1 MNVYEAAI
9 KRRSVR
15 QFKDTPV
22 PYDTLEKCVDA
33 ARLAPNGKNQ
43 QVCEYIIVDDEKLL
57 PEVDATIRMRT
68 GQMKAKA
75 YIIALINST
84 LEAEISRERR
94 VTIYDVG
101 LAVENILL
109 VALEQ
114 GVGSCPL
121 LSFNDEDLRRI
132 LNVPDRYDLA
142 LVVAMGYPDESPVAE
157 TAMDSVDFWTD
168 DQGIRHVPKRKLE
181 DVLHRN
187 RSPK

>member
-1 MNVYEAAI
+1 MNVYEATI

-33 ARLAPNGKNQ
+33 ARLAPTGRNLQ
-43 QVCEYIIVDDEKLL
+43 LCEYIIVDDEQLL
-57 PEVDATIRMRT
+57 PEVDVNIRLRT
-68 GQMKAKA
+68 GQIKAKA
-75 YIIALINST
+75 YIIALINSA

-94 VTIYDVG
+94 VTTYDVG

-114 GVGSCPL
+114 GLGSCPI
-121 LSFNDEDLRRI
+121 LSFNDEGLRGI

-157 TAMDSVDFWTD
+157 TATDSVDFWTD
-168 DQGIRHVPKRKLE
+168 DQGVRHVPKRKLE

-187 RSPK
+187 GFPR